1 MTNEEKFKVE
11 QVIGMLETKLR
22 SKPNSCEV
30 DYWKKLQKE
39 LITKLEKVNNGK

>member
-1 MTNEEKFKVE
+1 MNESEKFKVE

-30 DYWKKLQKE
+30 DYWKKLQTELKKKLKE
-39 LITKLEKVNNGK
+39 ENE